1 MDENDHEVFEA
12 GDVVLQN
19 GITLRNAGLAYRTH
33 GTLNAEGTNAIVYP
47 TRYGGTHVDNEFLIG
62 EGMALDPSRYFIVV
76 PDMFGNGVS
85 SSPSNTPAPFDGPRF
100 PRVTIYDNV
109 VQQHRLMTEVLGVKR
124 IALAVGWSMGAL
136 QAYQW
141 ACLYPGMVERLAPLA
156 GAARCARHNFV
167 FLEGVKAALTAD
179 AEFRN
184 GWYEKPPLTGLRAM
198 GRVWAGWAL
207 CQTWYREEMYR
218 SLGYSSLDDFLIAY
232 WEGMFV
238 RREPNDL
245 LAMIDTWQQADVG
258 ANDAFGGDFEG
269 ALGAIA
275 ARTFVMPGRTDMYF
289 PPEDGEYEARHIP
302 NAEFRPIPSL
312 WGHYA
317 GGGKDPTGADTRFI
331 DESLK
336 ELLAA

>member
-1 MDENDHEVFEA
+1 MSDYEIFEA

-19 GITLRNAGLAYRTH
+19 DITLRNAKLAYKTH
-33 GTLNAEGTNAIVYP
+33 GKLNVEGTNAVIYP

-62 EGMALDPSRYFIVV
+62 EGMALDPAKYFIVV
-76 PDMFGNGVS
+76 PNKFGNGVS
-85 SSPSNTPAPFDGPRF
+85 SSPSNTDPPFSGPKF

-109 VQQHRLMTEVLGVKR
+109 MVQHRLATEVLGVNR
-124 IALAVGWSMGAL
+124 FALAVGWSMGAQ

-141 ACLYPGMVERLAPLA
+141 ACLFPDMVERLAPLA
-156 GAARCARHNFV
+156 GAARCAKHNFV

-179 AEFRN
+179 VEFKN

-207 CQTWYREEMYR
+207 SQTWYRKEMYK

-232 WEGMFV
+232 WEGMFLQ
-238 RREPNDL
+238 REPNDL
-245 LAMIDTWQQADVG
+245 LAMIDTWQQADIS
-258 ANDAFGGDFEG
+258 ANDTFNGDFEK
-269 ALGAIA
+269 ALGAIMA
-275 ARTFVMPGRTDMYF
+275 KTYVMPGQTDMYF
-289 PPEDGEYEARHIP
+289 PPEDGEYEAKHIAG
-302 NAEFRPIPSL
+302 AEFRPIPSL

-336 ELLAA
+336 ELLSA